1 MDVGIRNIR
10 ESITAVADKIP
21 MRQGVDIQLV
31 NSKKSADRNTVAG
44 LVRKSNRILA
54 TISTQRFPFN
64 FFPVTLN
71 IEEGRVTIITR
82 NFFFSSQI
90 HSVDI
95 KDISN
100 IFINTAPFY
109 AQLVIVSKTF
119 TENEIKI
126 NNLRKGEAVLAR
138 RVIEG
143 LRIFE
148 SKQIDTSVYTKK
160 ELIAKLEELS
170 TTEIVT

>member
-1 MDVGIRNIR
+1 MINQSGSVVIGTVQRQ
-10 ESITAVADKIP
+10 ADT
-21 MRQGVDIQLV
+21 QQVV
-31 NSKKSADRNTVAG
+31 N

-54 TISTQRFPFN
+54 SISSYGFPIKLLADTI
-64 FFPVTLN
+64 N

-82 NFFFSSQI
+82 NFFLSSQV

-100 IFINTAPFY
+100 IFINTAPFF

-119 TENEIKI
+119 MENEIKI
-126 NNLRKGEAVLAR
+126 KNLRKDEAVQAR
-138 RVIEG
+138 RIIEG

-148 SKQIDTSVYTKK
+148 NKQVDTSVYSTK
-160 ELIAKLEELS
+160 ELVAKLQELS